1 MLFLQKNN
9 PMSFL
14 NKIKKLI
21 IGNNENCKSVD
32 EIKQEKASSLLR
44 EATSLKK
51 TNINLAIEKIK
62 NAIELG
68 YGDYYKLSS
77 YLLFAGK
84 IEEAIFIYKDIII
97 PKSKI
102 REIPYNSLGYVYQKY
117 SSLFYRIDRLEDYF
131 YYASLSAF
139 YYITHNFTYESGD
152 CDLLK
157 CFFESRKPLYYTG
170 QANFER
176 ALKKIG
182 KLDLYEE
189 YEETFMKL
197 FDELKGKIY
206 EAAKTNCFIEG
217 ITKETKRKFFIF
229 TEDVF
234 NEFYKNN
241 LRELIN

>member
-1 MLFLQKNN
+1 
-9 PMSFL
+9 MSFL

-84 IEEAIFIYKDIII
+84 IEEAISIFRDIII
-97 PKSKI
+97 PQEKM
-102 REIPYNSLGYVYQKY
+102 RELPYNALGHVYQKY
-117 SSLFYRIDRLEDYF
+117 SSLFYRIGRPEDYF
-131 YYASLSAF
+131 YYSSLSAF
-139 YYITHNFTYESGD
+139 FYVTHNFTFIPGGD
-152 CDLLK
+152 DLLK
-157 CFFESRKPLYYTG
+157 EFFKNRKPIYYTG
-170 QANFER
+170 QTNFDK